1 MSIDEQGSP
10 FILLGQQFALYNA
23 LLRKNEV
30 LAQIYYG
37 AIKVLTDID
46 NPDRFALA
54 AHDMRELMEKLP
66 NYIDVEIKAH
76 NENLGDKIQPLK
88 EQWRSTCSK
97 TNCFDGLT
105 WSGEIDRPL
114 ASLLREFG
122 SFFQWQDEN
131 LPKRNEEITAALRK
145 LDISV
150 CKLPI
155 SLEEQNVKTW
165 KQLRKY
171 FIGISHHG
179 KHPTKDDFDSK
190 LDIFEGFLLDRLYP
204 RTFTDLDEIDDIIQE
219 GDNDA

>member
-1 MSIDEQGSP
+1 MDEQVEP
-10 FILLGQQFALYNA
+10 IILHKPQLDLFNA
-23 LLRKNEV
+23 LLSKDIK
-30 LAQIYYG
+30 LARMYLG
-37 AIKVLTDID
+37 AIKVLNDMD
-46 NPDRFALA
+46 NIDRFALA
-54 AHDMRELMEKLP
+54 AHDLRELMEKLP
-66 NYIDVEIKAH
+66 YYIDVETKAH
-76 NENLGDKIQPLK
+76 NETLVNKVQLIKK
-88 EQWRSTCSK
+88 QWHETCRK
-97 TNCFDGLT
+97 TTCVRDGT
-105 WSGEIDRPL
+105 WNGEIDKSL
-114 ASLLREFG
+114 ASMLREFG
-122 SFFQWQDEN
+122 SFFKWHDEN
-131 LPKRNEEITAALRK
+131 LPKRNEEITTALRK
-145 LDISV
+145 LDISG